1 MTLGRR
7 LRGLL
12 WYILSM
18 LAVLSPI
25 LLIVIAIVLVGDI
38 VEIR

>member
-1 MTLGRR
+1 VLFTRR

-12 WYILSM
+12 WYIVSM

-25 LLIVIAIVLVGDI
+25 LVVIVVAVLFAPVLGN
-38 VEIR
+38 R